1 MKNKIESLSV
11 FLFLGLSLFAMVKVI
26 MFAITFFSN
35 IDVQTS
41 AMAFT
46 G

>member
-11 FLFLGLSLFAMVKVI
+11 FLFLGLSLFAMVKAI
-26 MFAITFFSN
+26 MFAINFFSN
-35 IDVQTS
+35 LEVQTG